1 MCLTLLEVEVF
12 ACEENMR
19 KQSSHWQHHTCWRVV
34 HKCTSILRY
43 WNQTKIV
50 NEGILNFRW
59 NLVKES
65 YEFLTMQQLYL
76 NTVRATHKV
85 LPLFAALPL
94 GLPVEPPEKT
104 DKRRSFGGIA
114 LRGSFPGVCTCEDQ
128 KAPSFRSHKGPRLSP
143 AKPRLGSQMGSAW
156 TCLNLLTLHRSTYV
170 SPNLEASHIENVD
183 TLIHLM
189 PFLSCALSFKFKIY
203 ACSSISV
210 DKYQLCF
217 HLLIFNFFN
226 TENEEGAIS
235 KDVRWG

>member
-1 MCLTLLEVEVF
+1 
-12 ACEENMR
+12 
-19 KQSSHWQHHTCWRVV
+19 
-34 HKCTSILRY
+34 
-43 WNQTKIV
+43 
-50 NEGILNFRW
+50 
-59 NLVKES
+59 
-65 YEFLTMQQLYL
+65 MQQLYL

-104 DKRRSFGGIA
+104 DKRRSFGG
-114 LRGSFPGVCTCEDQ
+114 LHSVGVFPGSALVKT
-128 KAPSFRSHKGPRLSP
+128 KRLRASGATKGHGSRRRSLDSEVRWV
-143 AKPRLGSQMGSAW
+143 QAW

-235 KDVRWG
+235 KDVR